1 MLHESTTYFE
11 RCHAAELRDDVPVE
25 WRYEC
30 WERWLRWYTRD
41 QEQARVLYARERL
54 VFLAQGESL
63 DPLPSSNTVTVVPAM
78 EGDVPPPIA
87 EGTAAASAGAGT
99 TATPPPV
106 SEADA
111 RRRERYRPSPRATG
125 NSVCEPL
132 CRPRYNGCVD
142 LCEADARPCVSA
154 CEANYRSC
162 MQACF

>member
-30 WERWLRWYTRD
+30 WDRWLRWYTKD
-41 QEQARVLYARERL
+41 QEQARILYARERL

-63 DPLPSSNTVTVVPAM
+63 DPLPAPESTIAVVPAL
-78 EGDVPPPIA
+78 EGDVPPAIA
-87 EGTAAASAGAGT
+87 EGSPAGSGGAAASS
-99 TATPPPV
+99 TP
-106 SEADA
+106 SADEA
-111 RRRERYRPSPRATG
+111 RRRERYRPVPRAVG

-132 CRPRYNGCVD
+132 CRPRYDSCAD
-142 LCEADARPCVSA
+142 TCEPNSRPCVSA

-162 MQACF
+162 MQGCF